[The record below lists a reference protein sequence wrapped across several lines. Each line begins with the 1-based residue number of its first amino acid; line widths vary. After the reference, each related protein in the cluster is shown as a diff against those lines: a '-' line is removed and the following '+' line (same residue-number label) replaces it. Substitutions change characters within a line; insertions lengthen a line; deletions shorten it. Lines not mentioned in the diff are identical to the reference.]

1 MSQGPFE
8 IRITLEAEKQIAE
21 IMNDQARGGLQKQLK
36 KAPGNLARN
45 PFHPGLNSHP
55 MDAFEKVYQVK
66 VFSSYVQNNTPQAH
80 RILWAYGPKQRQLTV
95 LAVIPHY

>member
-8 IRITLEAEKQIAE
+8 LRMTAEAELQIE
-21 IMNDQARGGLQKQLK
+21 KIMDDTARAGLQKQLK
-36 KAPGNLARN
+36 KALGNLSRN
-45 PFHPGLNSHP
+45 PFHPSLSSHP
-55 MDAFEKVYQVK
+55 IDAFEKVYKLK

-80 RILWAYGPKQRQLTV
+80 RILWVYGPKPKQLTI

>member
-1 MSQGPFE
+1 MSSGPFE
-8 IRITLEAEKQIAE
+8 LRMTPEAEGQIRI
-21 IMNDQARGGLQKQLK
+21 IMEDSARAGQQKQLK
-36 KAPGNLARN
+36 KSLGNLSRN

-55 MDAFEKVYQVK
+55 MESFEKVYGVK

-80 RILWAYGPKQRQLTV
+80 RILWAYGPKSRQITV